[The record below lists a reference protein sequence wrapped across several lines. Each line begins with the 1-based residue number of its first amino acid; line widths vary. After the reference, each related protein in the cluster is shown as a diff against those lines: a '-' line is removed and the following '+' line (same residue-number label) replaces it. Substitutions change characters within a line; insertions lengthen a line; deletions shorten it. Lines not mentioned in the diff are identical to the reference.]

1 MISDSNQCYVEST
14 KDLMLFSHTFVCRLY
29 ISSNDGLIQTL
40 ANVHT
45 LSGEIDQMTV
55 IIISTISC

>member
-1 MISDSNQCYVEST
+1 MISDSNQRYVEST
-14 KDLMLFSHTFVCRLY
+14 NMLFSHTFVCRLY

-55 IIISTISC
+55 IIQSTISC